1 MTSQS
6 LEGRLDCRPNTLER
20 LAAFGTALLS
30 LGAAGIHFAVLGSH
44 FEEWWGYGVFFA
56 VVASLQAL
64 WALPM
69 VHSPGRWLYWAG
81 AVGNAAVI
89 AAWAVTRTAGIP
101 IGPSEGEVENAQ
113 FIDLLSVGFQA
124 LIVAVCVAMA
134 SQKQIATRRL
144 PAAALWTATF
154 VVAVGVMALTSA
166 SLVDWASAA
175 EGHAH
180 GEAAAESDTHGE
192 AADEANTHGDAAD
205 ADAHSDGGE
214 AATMP
219 AD

>member
-1 MTSQS
+1 MTDRS
-6 LEGRLDCRPNTLER
+6 LEGRLDYRPYTLER

-44 FEEWWGYGVFFA
+44 FQEWWGYGVFFA

-81 AVGNAAVI
+81 ALGNAAVI

-101 IGPSEGEVENAQ
+101 VGPSQGEVEKAQ
-113 FIDLLSVGFQA
+113 FIDVLSVVFQA
-124 LIVAVCVAMA
+124 LIVVVCVAMA
-134 SQKQIATRRL
+134 SQKQIAARRL
-144 PAAALWTATF
+144 PAGALWTATL
-154 VVAVGVMALTSA
+154 VVAVAVMALTSA
-166 SLVDWASAA
+166 SLVNWASADGA
-175 EGHAH
+175 
-180 GEAAAESDTHGE
+180 THGGVP
-192 AADEANTHGDAAD
+192 AADGHSHG
-205 ADAHSDGGE
+205 GQ

-219 AD
+219 RE